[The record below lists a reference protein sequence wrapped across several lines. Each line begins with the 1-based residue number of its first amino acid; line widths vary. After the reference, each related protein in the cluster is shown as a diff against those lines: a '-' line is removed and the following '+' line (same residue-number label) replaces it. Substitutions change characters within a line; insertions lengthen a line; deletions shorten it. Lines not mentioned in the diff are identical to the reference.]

1 MCCIVH
7 DAYFPCKPR
16 FQNLALSC
24 AQLSRYSSP
33 NNISSHVH
41 IASRAG
47 GKSLAFWQTLEFDL
61 IHWAGLS
68 SEHTYSASELN

>member
-1 MCCIVH
+1 MHIFPVNPDFKIWPCHVH
-7 DAYFPCKPR
+7 NF
-16 FQNLALSC
+16 LAID
-24 AQLSRYSSP
+24 SSP